1 MMNGLSVTTSAALP
15 DPENN
20 TPTPRR
26 MPLHVKILIGLIVGA
41 ALGLTANY
49 FCTRPVLSRVA
60 DQLDAFDE
68 LLSDFRDGRPVVPRV
83 SDALDRN
90 ENGIDDRL
98 DWVADNIAEP
108 VGKVFL
114 RLMFM
119 VVLPLVF
126 SALSLAVVQ
135 IGDLRRVG
143 RMGLRTLFF
152 TALLSFTAVVI
163 GITLVNLFQPGRT
176 LSEATKERL
185 QKQYAAKA
193 ETNVANAKKAKSL
206 RDTLVDIVPE
216 NPLQEMVGAVD
227 GSSKGN
233 GMLAVMFF
241 ALVVGMAITAVP
253 EKCHTFTAW
262 LEGLYEISMVVI
274 GFAMRLAPVGAGCLV
289 FTITAR
295 LGIEI
300 VVTLFGF
307 VLTALLGLG
316 LHLVVVYSVL
326 IALCGGTTPWRFFR
340 NVSEAMLMAFGTS
353 SSNAT
358 LPTALKVAQEKLK
371 LPRDISSFVL
381 TVGATGN
388 QNGTALYEGVVV
400 LFLAQV
406 FGVELTVPQQLTVVL
421 MSVLAGIGT
430 AGVPGGSLPLIVVLL
445 TSVGVPGEG
454 IGIIL
459 GVDRLLDMCRTVLN
473 VTGDLAVATCV
484 ARTEPESTP
493 P

>member
-1 MMNGLSVTTSAALP
+1 MNGRVITLSDA
-15 DPENN
+15 ENGSRA
-20 TPTPRR
+20 RR
-26 MPLHVKILIGLIVGA
+26 GLPLHTKILIGLVLGA
-41 ALGLTANY
+41 TIGLTANY
-49 FCTRPVLSRVA
+49 FCERPIVPDVT
-60 DQLDAFDE
+60 DEFDKDAT
-68 LLSDFRDGRPVVPRV
+68 
-83 SDALDRN
+83 
-90 ENGIDDRL
+90 GIDDRL
-98 DWVADNIAEP
+98 EWTAANIARP
-108 VGKVFL
+108 IGNVFL

-135 IGDLRRVG
+135 IGDMRRVG
-143 RMGLRTLFF
+143 WVGLRTLFF
-152 TALLSFTAVVI
+152 TAILSFTAVALGV
-163 GITLVNLFQPGRT
+163 TLVNVFQPGKSLT
-176 LSEATKERL
+176 AETKERL
-185 QKQYAAKA
+185 NRRYASGAEKRVDQAKQ
-193 ETNVANAKKAKSL
+193 AKSL
-206 RDTLVDIVPE
+206 RDTLVDIIPE
-216 NPLQEMVGAVD
+216 NPLQEMAGAID

-241 ALVVGMAITAVP
+241 SLVVGMAITAVP
-253 EKCHTFTAW
+253 DKCVTFIGW
-262 LEGLYEISMVVI
+262 LEGMYEISMVVI
-274 GFAMRLAPVGAGCLV
+274 GFAMRLAPLGAGCLV
-289 FTITAR
+289 FALTAE
-295 LGIEI
+295 LGLDI
-300 VVTLFGF
+300 VKTLIGF
-307 VLTALLGLG
+307 VGTALLGLG
-316 LHLVVVYSVL
+316 LHLTVVYSVV
-326 IALCGGTTPWRFFR
+326 ITIFGGMSPGKFFR

-358 LPTALKVAQEKLK
+358 LPTALKVAQENLK

-406 FGVELTVPQQLTVVL
+406 FGVELSFPQQITVVL

-445 TSVGVPGEG
+445 RSVGIPGEG

-484 ARTEPESTP
+484 ANSEPKRREQP
-493 P
+493 RMDAN